1 MLQLIKTDHI
11 EMDPTLN
18 FGIIE
23 EQNNSLD
30 QMIDKNG
37 MYLVQKLRDFYIAYK
52 IFGTWLVSVKI
63 SICIT
68 TCMLQPRPLSNDPR
82 FIRYIYLITYTHQ
95 SVLWMYSYL
104 VGLEVQCLA

>member
-1 MLQLIKTDHI
+1 
-11 EMDPTLN
+11 
-18 FGIIE
+18 
-23 EQNNSLD
+23 
-30 QMIDKNG
+30 MIDKNG
-37 MYLVQKLRDFYIAYK
+37 MYLVQKLRDFYTAYK

-82 FIRYIYLITYTHQ
+82 FIDTFTVTYTHQ
-95 SVLWMYSYL
+95 SVLWMYNYL